1 MARRVLFSPVGG
13 TDPISADNAR
23 DGSMLHIARK
33 RLPDAVYLYLSGEM
47 LENQKLDQ
55 RYTRALEKLSAATGH
70 RIDCHLIERPKLTE
84 VQNFDVFY
92 WDFRNE
98 ILGII
103 EKEDIAS
110 PSELLVNTSSG
121 TPAMKNALVVLNAL
135 GGLKCTLVQVAAPE
149 RRMGTH
155 NHPADYDLDTYWEL
169 DEDGR
174 PGSED
179 RTRDIKSPNLLGL
192 SNLQTIR
199 NFIDK
204 YDYEAAWELAQTLP
218 PEISGG
224 LMPLLRLGRVR
235 SLLNLIEA
243 RQACTD
249 AGLDHADIFPAGV
262 GDSRGKVFEYALCCD
277 IKRRRGEL
285 ADFIRSLSPLIV
297 ELFELI
303 IERQLG
309 IYIED
314 YCTDRMNRNGSI
326 TRVWDS
332 ERIFSPGSGD
342 KGAEFLAKV
351 FREKYG
357 SRTDLGCV
365 FSDHLAAVIESA
377 CGDDVSSPVKELRSV
392 EQNIRNKAA
401 HEIVSVDEKSITRLT
416 RVSKGKGLGSE
427 EIMKLVRD
435 VASLAGF
442 PKQKGWDSYDH
453 MNELIKNA
461 IRTAGADSG
470 MTADALQ
477 D

>member
-1 MARRVLFSPVGG
+1 MTRKVLFSPVGG
-13 TDPISADNAR
+13 TDPISADNCR

-47 LENQKLDQ
+47 LEKQRLDQ
-55 RYTRALEKLSAATGH
+55 RYTRALEKLCAETGRH
-70 RIDCHLIERPKLTE
+70 IECHLIERPKLTE

-92 WDFRNE
+92 WDFRKE

-103 EKEDIAS
+103 EKEGIES
-110 PSELLVNTSSG
+110 PEELLVNTSSG

-135 GGLKCTLVQVAAPE
+135 GGLRCTLVQVAAPE

-155 NHPADYDLDTYWEL
+155 THPADYDLDTYWEL
-169 DEDGR
+169 DEDGK

-179 RTRDIKSPNLLGL
+179 RTHNVKSPNLLGL
-192 SNLQTIR
+192 SSLQTIR
-199 NFIDK
+199 NFIEK

-224 LMPLLRLGRVR
+224 MMPFLRLGRAR
-235 SLLNLIEA
+235 SLLNLVEA
-243 RQACTD
+243 RQACAE
-249 AGLDHADIFPAGV
+249 AGLDYSDIFPAGL
-262 GDSRGKVFEYALCCD
+262 GDSHGKVFEYALCCD

-303 IERQLG
+303 IEKQCG
-309 IYIED
+309 IYIDD
-314 YCTDRMNRNGSI
+314 YCTDQYRSGSLL
-326 TRVWDS
+326 RVWDS
-332 ERIFSPGSGD
+332 GRILSGNGD
-342 KGAEFLAKV
+342 EGAEFLAKV

-357 SRTDLGCV
+357 SRPDLGCV
-365 FSDHLAAVIESA
+365 FSDHLAAIIERA
-377 CGDDVSSPVKELRSV
+377 CGSEVSRPVMILRGV

-435 VASLAGF
+435 VTSLAGF

>member
-1 MARRVLFSPVGG
+1 MTRRVLFSPVGG
-13 TDPISADNAR
+13 TDPISADNMM

-33 RLPDAVYLYLSGEM
+33 RLPDAVYLYLSKEM
-47 LENQKLDQ
+47 IRNQKLDQ

-70 RIDCHLIERPKLTE
+70 HIDFYLIERPNLTK
-84 VQNFDVFY
+84 VHDFDVFY

-98 ILGII
+98 ISGII
-103 EKEDIAS
+103 EKEGIES
-110 PSELLVNTSSG
+110 PEELLVNISSG
-121 TPAMKNALVVLNAL
+121 TPAMKSALVVLNAMI
-135 GGLKCTLVQVAAPE
+135 GVRYTLVQVATPE
-149 RRMGTH
+149 GRMGNHTH
-155 NHPADYDLDTYWEL
+155 PGDYDFDTYWDL
-169 DEDGR
+169 DEDNR
-174 PGSED
+174 PDSND
-179 RTRDIKSPNLLGL
+179 RTKDIRSTNLLALG
-192 SNLQTIR
+192 NLQTIR
-199 NFIDK
+199 NFVDK
-204 YDYEAAWELAQTLP
+204 YDYDAAWELAQTLP

-224 LMPLLRLGRVR
+224 MMPFLRLGRAR

-243 RQACTD
+243 RQACAD
-249 AGLDHADIFPAGV
+249 AGLDQADIFPAGV
-262 GDSRGKVFEYALCCD
+262 GDSKGKVFEYALCCD

-303 IERQLG
+303 IEKQLG

-332 ERIFSPGSGD
+332 DRIFSPRNGD
-342 KGAEFLAKV
+342 KGAEFLAKA

-357 SRTDLGCV
+357 SKTDLGCV

-377 CGDDVSSPVKELRSV
+377 CGDDVSRPVSVLRGV
-392 EQNIRNKAA
+392 EQTIRNKAA

-416 RVSKGKGLGSE
+416 RVNKGKGLGSE
-427 EIMKLVRD
+427 EIMNLVRD

>member
-218 PEISGG
+218 
-224 LMPLLRLGRVR
+224 
-235 SLLNLIEA
+235 
-243 RQACTD
+243 
-249 AGLDHADIFPAGV
+249 
-262 GDSRGKVFEYALCCD
+262 
-277 IKRRRGEL
+277 
-285 ADFIRSLSPLIV
+285 
-297 ELFELI
+297 
-303 IERQLG
+303 
-309 IYIED
+309 
-314 YCTDRMNRNGSI
+314 
-326 TRVWDS
+326 
-332 ERIFSPGSGD
+332 
-342 KGAEFLAKV
+342 
-351 FREKYG
+351 
-357 SRTDLGCV
+357 
-365 FSDHLAAVIESA
+365 
-377 CGDDVSSPVKELRSV
+377 
-392 EQNIRNKAA
+392 
-401 HEIVSVDEKSITRLT
+401 
-416 RVSKGKGLGSE
+416 
-427 EIMKLVRD
+427 
-435 VASLAGF
+435 
-442 PKQKGWDSYDH
+442 
-453 MNELIKNA
+453 
-461 IRTAGADSG
+461 
-470 MTADALQ
+470 
-477 D
+477 